1 MKITTTILVS
11 AVFLAGALL
20 TNDQPLAQGACGE
33 GANSY
38 KLMIHVSENRPNRVT
53 HQGEDATDFYVCN
66 GDEVEWQLVGSS
78 KQFWVDFID
87 GAPFSGGG
95 KKNSNNNG
103 KVAVII
109 GGEAQSYK
117 YDIGIV
123 DGEVLDPQI
132 IIRD

>member
-1 MKITTTILVS
+1 MKITSTILVS
-11 AVFLAGALL
+11 TLFLAGVLL
-20 TNDQPLAQGACGE
+20 TDDQPMAQDACDE
-33 GANSY
+33 GASSY

-53 HQGEDATDFYVCN
+53 HKGEDATDFYVCN
-66 GDEVEWQLVGSS
+66 GDEVEWQVVGSG
-78 KQFWVDFID
+78 KQFWIDFIN
-87 GAPFSGGG
+87 GAPFSGDG

-103 KVAVII
+103 KVSVVI

-123 DGEVLDPQI
+123 DGGVLDPQI

>member
-1 MKITTTILVS
+1 MKIITTILVS
-11 AVFLAGALL
+11 AVFLAGVML
-20 TNDQPLAQGACGE
+20 TNDQSLAQDACGE

-38 KLMIHVSENRPNRVT
+38 KLMIHVSENRPTRVT

-66 GDEVEWQLVGSS
+66 GDEVEWQVVGSD
-78 KQFWVDFID
+78 KQFWVDFVN
-87 GAPFSGGG
+87 GSPFSGGE
-95 KKNSNNNG
+95 KKSSNNNG
-103 KVAVII
+103 KISVTI